1 MCAKTCALATC
12 TYLLSIARPGKF
24 RTLLVRRLQAVG
36 RPAWCENLCQVPKIG
51 VFSLEGPLS
60 ELMEEEEEEEK
71 EEEEEE
77 TLCRN
82 AGLAHSLE
90 LNPESEVLNCSRIDT
105 SLPTTLHLASPRIRI
120 QINS

>member
-1 MCAKTCALATC
+1 VV
-12 TYLLSIARPGKF
+12 
-24 RTLLVRRLQAVG
+24 VRRAG
-36 RPAWCENLCQVPKIG
+36 MRRRRRRRRNE
-51 VFSLEGPLS
+51 ED
-60 ELMEEEEEEEK
+60 EEETGW
-71 EEEEEE
+71 E

-90 LNPESEVLNCSRIDT
+90 LNPESEDLNYSRIDT